1 MKKLMVYILF
11 SLICISCNTNYGNAV
26 NNTTADSLQRVEIYN
41 KNAGNLNSINVS
53 AIQKQIII
61 EDTTELNNIEF
72 IKYCKLNTFL
82 LVTFF
87 AILQSIGFNRPSLN
101 VLYLPTISSSSS
113 RE

>member
-82 LVTFF
+82 LSSVV
-87 AILQSIGFNRPSLN
+87 GFK
-101 VLYLPTISSSSS
+101 
-113 RE
+113 